1 MHQGQYQN
9 YGGEF
14 YELKQWVFSKLLWNP
29 NANLDNLITTFITDF
44 YGAAAPY
51 VREYYDLTA
60 NLLKDEGKHLMFD
73 THYDSDIYT
82 KDFIKAGRHILKKAK
97 ESVKDDET
105 LLFRV
110 EELYAQILY
119 LSVKRDP
126 WKSVKDGSLT
136 ELKAFL
142 KATGMNVSENETA
155 EQFIKSPEPI

>member
-1 MHQGQYQN
+1 M
-9 YGGEF
+9 
-14 YELKQWVFSKLLWNP
+14 FSKLLWNP

-60 NLLKDEGKHLMFD
+60 NLLKGKGKHLMFD

-82 KDFIKAGRHILKKAK
+82 KAFIKNGRRILKKAK
-97 ESVKDDET
+97 ESVKDDEI

-136 ELKAFL
+136 ELKTFL